1 VSYAYTYINSQINT
15 LINTS
20 TTNSI
25 NISNLALSYQLQT
38 NYYQLFLFVNDVLNT
53 PLNAEISN
61 SHIAASCNGSTL
73 GIGNGYF
80 IAPACTNN
88 LTIVNNLNNVV
99 LYQSA
104 YVAP

>member
-1 VSYAYTYINSQINT
+1 
-15 LINTS
+15 
-20 TTNSI
+20 
-25 NISNLALSYQLQT
+25 
-38 NYYQLFLFVNDVLNT
+38 VNDVLNT

-88 LTIVNNLNNVV
+88 LTIVNNVNNVV

-104 YVAP
+104 YIAP